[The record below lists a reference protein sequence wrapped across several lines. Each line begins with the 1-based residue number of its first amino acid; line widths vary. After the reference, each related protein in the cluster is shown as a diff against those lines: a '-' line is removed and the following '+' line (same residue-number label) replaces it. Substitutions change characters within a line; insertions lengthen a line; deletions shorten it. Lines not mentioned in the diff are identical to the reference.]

1 MSSMLHSINPILAKP
16 PGDVVALS
24 LSSS

>member
-1 MSSMLHSINPILAKP
+1 MLHSINPILAKP